1 MFGAVSG
8 VHGPSVDNISV
19 ARVLATLPPANSNL
33 FIRYQHTQH
42 SHISIFTCSGHLNT
56 NILFIK
62 TWDRHPNCFVEGH
75 ASRCCV
81 HSWQS
86 DYRAAVATIDGSIF
100 HLTNMNIC
108 CCTTAHVATCKLS
121 ISDGCGVYFT
131 DNPTM
136 NVSFGCFDNVSVRAN
151 C

>member
-1 MFGAVSG
+1 MFSWSPATIYTDILSCPQSLGNFA
-8 VHGPSVDNISV
+8 PSKHTTIYSYPAINTDTPCAYSVISDN
-19 ARVLATLPPANSNL
+19 
-33 FIRYQHTQH
+33 Y
-42 SHISIFTCSGHLNT
+42 LNT

-86 DYRAAVATIDGSIF
+86 DYHPAVATIDGSIF

-108 CCTTAHVATCKLS
+108 FTTAHVSTCKLS
-121 ISDGCGVYFT
+121 ISGGCGDVRVVYFT
-131 DNPTM
+131 YYPKMYLLDVLTM
-136 NVSFGCFDNVSVRAN
+136 RQWGL
-151 C
+151 